1 MSFYPRRVPI
11 HQVLI
16 ENATDAARYILQD
29 MYTSPK
35 DVEEMIRGIRS
46 REVDPDYECD
56 YLKEGVDF
64 YVSPTELA
72 NILDEV
78 YECKKNVDRAIG
90 LGTLLSGVSIGLL
103 AFANNRKKKKIRN
116 LNKLLEDGTN

>member
-46 REVDPDYECD
+46 REVDPEYECD
-56 YLKEGVDF
+56 YLKEGVEF
-64 YVSPTELA
+64 SVSPTEFA

-78 YECKKNVDRAIG
+78 YGYKKNVDLAIG
-90 LGTLLSGVSIGLL
+90 LGTLVSALSIGTL
-103 AFANNRKKKKIRN
+103 AFANNRKKKKIRS
-116 LNKLLEDGTN
+116 LNELLKDSTN

>member
-46 REVDPDYECD
+46 REVDPEYECD

-64 YVSPTELA
+64 SVSPAEFA

-90 LGTLLSGVSIGLL
+90 ISTLVSALSIGTL
-103 AFANNRKKKKIRN
+103 AFANSQKKKKIRA
-116 LNKLLEDGTN
+116 LNELLKDTTN

>member
-29 MYTSPK
+29 MYASPK

-46 REVDPDYECD
+46 READPEYECD

-64 YVSPTELA
+64 YVSPAEFA

-78 YECKKNVDRAIG
+78 YGYKKNADVAIG
-90 LGTLLSGVSIGLL
+90 IGTLVSSISIGLL
-103 AFANNRKKKKIRN
+103 VYGNHRKKKKIQS
-116 LNKLLEDGTN
+116 LNEQLKDSTN

>member
-11 HQVLI
+11 NQVLI

-29 MYTSPK
+29 MYASPK

-46 REVDPDYECD
+46 REVDPEYECD
-56 YLKEGVDF
+56 YLKKGVDF
-64 YVSPTELA
+64 YLTPTEFA

-78 YECKKNVDRAIG
+78 YGYKKNVELAVG
-90 LGTLLSGVSIGLL
+90 LTTLVSSVSIGLL
-103 AFANNRKKKKIRN
+103 AFGNHRKKKKIRS
-116 LNKLLEDGTN
+116 LNKLLEGGTN

>member
-46 REVDPDYECD
+46 REIDPEYECD

-64 YVSPTELA
+64 SVSPTEFA

-78 YECKKNVDRAIG
+78 YGYKKNVEIAFG
-90 LGTLLSGVSIGLL
+90 LSTLVSGLSIGML
-103 AFANNRKKKKIRN
+103 AFANNRKKKKIRS
-116 LNKLLEDGTN
+116 LNELLKDSTN

>member
-11 HQVLI
+11 NQVLI

-29 MYTSPK
+29 MYASPK

-46 REVDPDYECD
+46 REVDPEYECD

-64 YVSPTELA
+64 YLTPTEFA

-78 YECKKNVDRAIG
+78 YGYKKNVELAVG
-90 LGTLLSGVSIGLL
+90 LTTLVSSVSIGLL
-103 AFANNRKKKKIRN
+103 AFGNHRKKKKIRS

>member
-29 MYTSPK
+29 MYASPK

-64 YVSPTELA
+64 SLTPTEFA

-78 YECKKNVDRAIG
+78 YGYKKNVELATGI
-90 LGTLLSGVSIGLL
+90 TTMLSGIAIGLL
-103 AFANNRKKKKIRN
+103 AFGNHQKKKKIRN

>member
-46 REVDPDYECD
+46 REVDPEYECD

-64 YVSPTELA
+64 SVSPTEFA

-90 LGTLLSGVSIGLL
+90 LGTLVSGISIGLL
-103 AFANNRKKKKIRN
+103 AYGNHRKKKKIRS
-116 LNKLLEDGTN
+116 LNELLKDSTN

>member
-11 HQVLI
+11 NQVLI

-46 REVDPDYECD
+46 REVDPEYECE

-64 YVSPTELA
+64 YVSPTEFA

-90 LGTLLSGVSIGLL
+90 LGTLVSGVSIGLL
-103 AFANNRKKKKIRN
+103 AYANNRKKKKIRN

>member
-64 YVSPTELA
+64 YVSPTEFA

>member
-46 REVDPDYECD
+46 REVDPEYECD

-64 YVSPTELA
+64 SVSPTEFA

-78 YECKKNVDRAIG
+78 YGYQKNVDLAIG
-90 LGTLLSGVSIGLL
+90 IGTLVSALSIGTL

-116 LNKLLEDGTN
+116 LNKLLKDSTK

>member
-46 REVDPDYECD
+46 REVDPEYECD

-64 YVSPTELA
+64 SVSPTEFA

-78 YECKKNVDRAIG
+78 YGYKKNVEIAFG
-90 LGTLLSGVSIGLL
+90 LSTLVSGLSIGML
-103 AFANNRKKKKIRN
+103 AFANNRKKKKIRS
-116 LNKLLEDGTN
+116 LNELLKDSTN